1 MVKQIAIIGVGLIGG
16 SLARA
21 LRAAGYVDEILGAG
35 RSTKNLELAVELG
48 VIDGFGSVSDV
59 VGSADL
65 VVIGASLGATHA
77 VLEEL
82 APHLNSHAVVTDV
95 GSTKATVVDAARQK
109 LGANFPRFVPGHP
122 IAGTEQSGV
131 GASFAELFVDHKV
144 ILTPLDETEPT
155 AVDMVKQMW
164 TAAGASVISMP
175 VDVHDRA
182 LAATSHLPHLLA
194 FNLVDTLVRGED
206 GEDIFA
212 LAAGGFRDF
221 SRIASSNPGMWAD
234 IAIANRDAL
243 LAVSREFESRFNE
256 LLVALENGDRAQL
269 ERIFEH
275 AKAVRDRCVVPE
287 SKA

>member
-164 TAAGASVISMP
+164 TAAGASVITMP

>member
-243 LAVSREFESRFNE
+243 LAISREFESRFNE